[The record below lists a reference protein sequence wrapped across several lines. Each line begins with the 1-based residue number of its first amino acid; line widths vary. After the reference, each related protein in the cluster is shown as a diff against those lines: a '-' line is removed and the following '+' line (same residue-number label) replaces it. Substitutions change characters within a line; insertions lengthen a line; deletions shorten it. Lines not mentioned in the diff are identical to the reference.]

1 MRAQQV
7 VGDCILSSPAS
18 HHQHWIIISY
28 LLVQL
33 LRVMKEQGNSLQQVE
48 VGQDVTLICNYQMMG
63 DSLYSIKWYRDDKE
77 FYRYIP
83 NGKNYT
89 LTRSA

>member
-1 MRAQQV
+1 
-7 VGDCILSSPAS
+7 
-18 HHQHWIIISY
+18 
-28 LLVQL
+28 
-33 LRVMKEQGNSLQQVE
+33 MKEQGNSLQQVE

-83 NGKNYT
+83 NGKNYRGIVEFKRYILKT
-89 LTRSA
+89 LL